1 MLEAE
6 PVVVDV
12 LGGAAPLLPAPL
24 LRVVPVVLPRL
35 LRLHTR
41 VARPGVGSGVALW
54 FNRGMDLKL

>member
-12 LGGAAPLLPAPL
+12 LGLAAPQLPAPL

-35 LRLHTR
+35 LGLKAG
-41 VARPGVGSGVALW
+41 VARPGVWSGVDEHCSELT
-54 FNRGMDLKL
+54 